1 MSSTLY
7 YDVDVRCVEC
17 DEKGRRRK
25 GGRGLPAGPVVVLV
39 VLLVEHY
46 RSGSRTRSA
55 SSRNDSAR
63 DWLQIL
69 AVKSTICNTNSISS
83 MCAPYIV
90 GRGPHAGPVL
100 HPASLLLLSNCLLAI
115 NRLCLFSWRNLS
127 WNVIC

>member
-46 RSGSRTRSA
+46 WSGSRTRSA

-83 MCAPYIV
+83 M
-90 GRGPHAGPVL
+90 
-100 HPASLLLLSNCLLAI
+100 
-115 NRLCLFSWRNLS
+115 
-127 WNVIC
+127 